1 MNTYDKE
8 RHTKD
13 LTFVHVHILI
23 SDIFSTNFLNEC
35 KILSMTYFMY
45 SAELSNFWRAIF
57 NQKIR
62 QITCC
67 NSSAS
72 ERLSSQ
78 RTFENYTFRIWRAF
92 LKF

>member
-45 SAELSNFWRAIF
+45 SELSNIWRAFF

-62 QITCC
+62 QITAKRKLKL
-67 NSSAS
+67 NYFKKQQK
-72 ERLSSQ
+72 LVL
-78 RTFENYTFRIWRAF
+78 TFPYLR
-92 LKF
+92 

>member
-45 SAELSNFWRAIF
+45 SELSNIWRAIF

-62 QITCC
+62 QITAKRKLKL
-67 NSSAS
+67 NYFKKQQK
-72 ERLSSQ
+72 LVL
-78 RTFENYTFRIWRAF
+78 TFPYLR
-92 LKF
+92 